1 MKVGASIHRPSFSLS
16 ALVCFIIATSIWL
29 FSSLNERYT
38 YHLALPLTIETSAGF
53 SWTEPPPAQLE
64 LQLEASGWNLIR
76 ISIIRP
82 TIHFSAAELRESTVL
97 DTHIFMRHIQTQLP
111 GAAVVENANPAFIP
125 LQTEA
130 MMERKV
136 PVWLALDVPDGYQ
149 LSSEYFQLRPD
160 SITITGPAAEVST
173 ITSCGTEN
181 LVIPASEGI
190 HEGKAPL
197 VYRKDLQYS
206 AIVIAY
212 KVELL
217 PIDTA
222 Q

>member
-1 MKVGASIHRPSFSLS
+1 MKDGTSMHRPSFSLS
-16 ALVCFIIATSIWL
+16 ALVCFFIATAIWL
-29 FSSLNERYT
+29 ISSLNERYT
-38 YHLALPLTIETSAGF
+38 YHIALPLILESRTGYV
-53 SWTEPPPAQLE
+53 WTEPPPAYLE

-76 ISIIRP
+76 ISLLRP
-82 TIHFSAAELRESTVL
+82 VIHFSSAELSDQSVL
-97 DTHIFMRHIQTQLP
+97 DTHVFMRHIQTQLP

-130 MMERKV
+130 MMEKKV
-136 PVWLALDVPDGYQ
+136 PVLLALEVPDGYQ

-160 SITITGPAAEVST
+160 YITITGPAAEVST